1 MFYIIDRRLT
11 LVNEDTEEPIFSQ
24 KDLKPQDKIIVIVND
39 D

>member
-11 LVNEDTEEPIFSQ
+11 LVNADTEEPIFSQ